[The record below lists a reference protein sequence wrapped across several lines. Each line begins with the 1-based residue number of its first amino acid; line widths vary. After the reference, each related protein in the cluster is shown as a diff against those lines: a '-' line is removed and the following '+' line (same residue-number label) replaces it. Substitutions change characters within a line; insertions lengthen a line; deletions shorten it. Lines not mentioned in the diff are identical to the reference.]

1 MLLVALFMKSMYIYS
16 NMDSI
21 IMKKNKVMAGY
32 HMLMIL
38 SEADGKFGKS
48 EGKIIIDYL
57 KKAFPFKLDL
67 DREMEELSALPK
79 EDYFLHFNNAMN
91 DFYEDSTPKERN
103 SFLKCAVKVV
113 KADKKITPE
122 ENKYLKELFFAWES
136 EYEE

>member
-1 MLLVALFMKSMYIYS
+1 
-16 NMDSI
+16 
-21 IMKKNKVMAGY
+21 MAGY

-38 SEADGKFGKS
+38 SEVDGEFAKS
-48 EGKIIIDYL
+48 EGKIIVDYL
-57 KKAFPFKLDL
+57 KGAFPYKLNL
-67 DREMEELSALPK
+67 DGEMAELSALPK

-103 SFLKCAVKVV
+103 TFLKFAVKMV

>member
-1 MLLVALFMKSMYIYS
+1 
-16 NMDSI
+16 
-21 IMKKNKVMAGY
+21 MKKNKVMAGY

-38 SEADGKFGKS
+38 SEVDGEFAKA
-48 EGKIIIDYL
+48 EGKIIVDYL
-57 KKAFPFKLDL
+57 KSAFPYKLDL
-67 DREMEELSALPK
+67 DREMEELSVLPK

-91 DFYEDSTPKERN
+91 DFYEDSTRKERN
-103 SFLKCAVKVV
+103 SFLNVAVKIV